1 MTTVAGG
8 MESDSESDC
17 DIVFSTK
24 VSNSNSK
31 KNYHSTPKY
40 SENRNLPSNISKE
53 RSFRDENDIKT
64 SSPAMVRYLLMLFK
78 S

>member
-8 MESDSESDC
+8 MESDSESEC

-24 VSNSNSK
+24 APDSINK
-31 KNYHSTPKY
+31 KNYHSTPRY
-40 SENRNLPSNISKE
+40 SQNRNLPTNISTE

-64 SSPAMVRYLLMLFK
+64 DRPAMVRSSF
-78 S
+78 

>member
-8 MESDSESDC
+8 MESDSDSDC

-24 VSNSNSK
+24 VSNSNNN

-40 SENRNLPSNISKE
+40 SQNRNFPTNISTE
-53 RSFRDENDIKT
+53 RSSRDENDIKT
-64 SSPAMVRYLLMLFK
+64 NSPAMVRNNF
-78 S
+78 